1 MDRSRVEQIIQR
13 LLIELGEDASQ
24 ERLAGTPRQVAELFE
39 MFAVRTLEP
48 FPLQSTPESLGRGQM
63 TIVSKLAFV
72 SLCEHHL
79 LPFFGQIHIGCIA
92 RERGCDAAYCARVV
106 ESFAHRPQLQE
117 RLTEQIADA
126 LMEALEPEGI
136 GVAAEGRHMCMMM
149 RGVEKQNSKIQS
161 STLRG
166 CFFNSTIR
174 RTFFEHVMKAA
185 AAG

>member
-1 MDRSRVEQIIQR
+1 MLHKKDW
-13 LLIELGEDASQ
+13 Q
-24 ERLAGTPRQVAELFE
+24 ERPGESLSCLKCLLFE
-39 MFAVRTLEP
+39 RWSPSRFRALPRV
-48 FPLQSTPESLGRGQM
+48 SGRGQM

-166 CFFNSTIR
+166 CFFDFHDLANV
-174 RTFFEHVMKAA
+174 F
-185 AAG
+185 

>member
-1 MDRSRVEQIIQR
+1 MNGSRVEQIIR
-13 LLIELGEDASQ
+13 ELLIELGEDPSQ
-24 ERLAGTPRQVAELFE
+24 ERLAGTPTRVAELLE
-39 MFAVRTLEP
+39 MFALQELEP
-48 FPLQSTPESLGRGQM
+48 IPFQSASESLGRGRM
-63 TIVSKLAFV
+63 MVVRNLGFV

-79 LPFFGQIHIGCIA
+79 LPFFGRIHIGCIA
-92 RERGCDAAYCARVV
+92 RERTCDPAYCARVV
-106 ESFAHRPQLQE
+106 ERFAHRLQLQE

-166 CFFNSTIR
+166 CFFESTMR
-174 RTFFEHVMKAA
+174 RTFFTHVMIDAA
-185 AAG
+185 I